1 MTSREEVRA
10 EYARRL
16 EARRKALAR
25 QVGRERRIADLRL
38 VVFLASLGL
47 AGLVFVA
54 ERAATFWFVV
64 PAVAFVL
71 LVLAHERARRASHRE
86 ARAAVFYERGLA
98 RVENRWAGTGETG
111 GRFLDPEHPY
121 AADLDILGVGSLFE
135 RLCTARTRA
144 GEETL
149 AAWLLQPARPETI
162 AERHAAVIELRPRLD
177 LREDLE
183 LLGADV
189 RAGIDPAA
197 LSAWGA
203 SARVFGGRGLPA
215 AAAVLAILA
224 VGTLAGWLA
233 SLMSLSVVLLVLI
246 AEIAVA
252 WRLGGRVRRVLVEV
266 EPRTHDLVLLSTLLG
281 RLEVEPFKSPALRRL
296 RAALE
301 TGGLP
306 ASVQIA
312 RLARLLHRL
321 DMRKNQFFLPIA
333 ALLLWTVQ
341 LAFAIDAWRGRS
353 GPAIAGWLAAVGE
366 FEALC
371 ALAAYASE
379 NPADPFP
386 EIATD
391 AEGTGA
397 VLDAEAI
404 GHPLLPESGCV
415 RNSLSLGTG
424 ARRALVV
431 SGSNMSGKSTLLR
444 SVGVN
449 VVLALAGAPV
459 RAERLRL
466 SPLRV
471 GATLRIQDSLQ
482 AGKSR
487 FYAEITRV
495 RLLMDLARGPVP
507 LLFLLDELF
516 HGTNSHD
523 RCVGAEA
530 IVRGLIERGAIG
542 LVTTH
547 DLALAAI
554 VDRLAPE
561 AENVH
566 FEDQLVDGVMHFDY
580 KMRPGI
586 VRHSNALALM
596 RAVGLEV

>member
-71 LVLAHERARRASHRE
+71 LVLAHERARRASHRA

-189 RAGIDPAA
+189 RTGIDP
-197 LSAWGA
+197 S
-203 SARVFGGRGLPA
+203 VF
-215 AAAVLAILA
+215 
-224 VGTLAGWLA
+224 
-233 SLMSLSVVLLVLI
+233 LLVLI
-246 AEIAVA
+246 AEIAFA

-391 AEGTGA
+391 AEGTRA

-424 ARRALVV
+424 ARPALVV